1 MSGQLG
7 YSMFQ
12 DVLFP
17 QDSGA
22 AGDAVGQTLQL
33 RRLKRFLPLPD
44 HQVWRGTVV
53 VFDFETTGLDPET
66 DRIIEIGAIKLV
78 DMKPVEEF
86 STLCN
91 TDIELTEDIVRL
103 TGITPEMLRGMPE
116 AEEVLPK
123 FMDFIEGSIIAAHNA
138 EFDLSMLRASLSRLG
153 IDLEWPCFCTLK
165 MARELLPDLE
175 RKNLDSLAEHYNLQ
189 FEARHR
195 SIGDVKVTCG
205 VLSGMLAKE
214 AQHLVH
220 WNHMQNFMVI

>member
-17 QDSGA
+17 QDADTVGSA
-22 AGDAVGQTLQL
+22 EGQTLQL
-33 RRLKRFLPLPD
+33 RRLKRFLPLPE
-44 HQVWRGTVV
+44 HQIWGGSVV

-78 DMKPVEEF
+78 NMQPVAEF
-86 STLCN
+86 SSLVS

-103 TGITPEMLRGMPE
+103 TGITPEMLQGQPE
-116 AEEVLPK
+116 VEEVLPK
-123 FMDFIEGSIIAAHNA
+123 FMDFIEGSVIAAHNA
-138 EFDLSMLRASLSRLG
+138 EFDLSMLRASLSRMG
-153 IDLEWPCFCTLK
+153 VDLEWPCFCTLK

-175 RKNLDSLAEHYNLQ
+175 RKNLDTLAEHYNLT

-214 AQHLVH
+214 AQHLVQ

>member
-1 MSGQLG
+1 
-7 YSMFQ
+7 MFQ

-17 QDSGA
+17 RDA
-22 AGDAVGQTLQL
+22 DAVGSAEGQTLQL
-33 RRLKRFLPLPD
+33 RRLKRFLPLPE
-44 HQVWRGTVV
+44 HQIWSGSVV

-78 DMKPVEEF
+78 NMQPVAEF
-86 STLCN
+86 SSLVS

-103 TGITPEMLRGMPE
+103 TGITPEMLKGQPE
-116 AEEVLPK
+116 VEDVLPK
-123 FMDFIEGSIIAAHNA
+123 FMDFIEGSVIAAHNA
-138 EFDLSMLRASLSRLG
+138 EFDLSMLRASLSRMG

-175 RKNLDSLAEHYNLQ
+175 RKNLDTLAEHYNLT

-214 AQHLVH
+214 AQHLLQ

>member
-1 MSGQLG
+1 
-7 YSMFQ
+7 MFQ

-17 QDSGA
+17 QDTGNANSS
-22 AGDAVGQTLQL
+22 DGQNLQL
-33 RRLKRFLPLPD
+33 RRLKRYLPLPD
-44 HQVWRGTVV
+44 HHVWSGTVV

-78 DMKPVEEF
+78 NMQPVEEF
-86 STLCN
+86 SILCS
-91 TDIELTEDIVRL
+91 TDIELTEDIIRL
-103 TGITPEMLRGMPE
+103 TGITPEMLQGMPR
-116 AEEVLPK
+116 AEDILPK
-123 FMDFIEGSIIAAHNA
+123 FMDFIDGSIIAAHNA

-175 RKNLDSLAEHYNLQ
+175 RKNLDTLAEHYNLK

-205 VLSGMLAKE
+205 VLNGMLGKE
-214 AQHLVH
+214 GKHLRQ
-220 WNHMQNFMVI
+220 WTHMQNFMVI